1 MTFRAIF
8 MIFLSEELFT
18 LEFYDKIKF
27 KDIFLN

>member
-8 MIFLSEELFT
+8 MIFLSEELFP